1 VIAGGVALVVGACTI
16 MAVAWAIAERTGRS
30 GWGDA
35 IWSLGV
41 GILGVAAA
49 LAPLDVAPPDV
60 APEASSRRCLVAL
73 VAAVWSLRLA
83 VHIARRTLAGGED
96 PRYAELRRQW
106 GEDSRRRLFWFFQ
119 IQALVA
125 AVLASCVGLAARN
138 PAPGLRLQDWLGLA
152 VVVLAI
158 AGESL
163 ADRQL
168 RQFHTQ
174 SCDRRAVCDVG
185 LWSLS
190 RHPNYFFEWLAWC
203 AYPLVAIDLQGHYA
217 WGWLALLAPALMYG
231 LLVHVS
237 GIPPLEAHMLR
248 SRGAAYRA
256 YQARVNAFWPG
267 LAALR
272 SGRSSA

>member
-1 VIAGGVALVVGACTI
+1 VTAGLMLMALIGGACAIMAAAWGVAE
-16 MAVAWAIAERTGRS
+16 WTGRS
-30 GWGDA
+30 GWADA
-35 IWSLGV
+35 IWSLCVGV
-41 GILGVAAA
+41 LGVAAA
-49 LAPLDVAPPDV
+49 IAPPDI
-60 APEASSRRCLVAL
+60 APEVASRRCLVAL
-73 VAAVWSLRLA
+73 VAGVWSLRLSF
-83 VHIARRTLAGGED
+83 HIARRALAGGED

-125 AVLASCVGLAARN
+125 ALLALCVGLAAHN
-138 PAPGLRLQDWLGLA
+138 PAPGPRLQDWLGLA
-152 VVVLAI
+152 LIALAI

-168 RQFHTQ
+168 RQFHLR
-174 SCDRRAVCDVG
+174 SSERRAVCDVG

-203 AYPLVAIDLQGHYA
+203 AYPLIAVDLEGRYA
-217 WGWLALLAPALMYG
+217 WGWLALLAPALMYW

-237 GIPPLEAHMLR
+237 GIPPLESHMLR
-248 SRGAAYRA
+248 SRGDAYRA
-256 YQARVNAFWPG
+256 YQARVGSFWPG
-267 LAALR
+267 LGGFR